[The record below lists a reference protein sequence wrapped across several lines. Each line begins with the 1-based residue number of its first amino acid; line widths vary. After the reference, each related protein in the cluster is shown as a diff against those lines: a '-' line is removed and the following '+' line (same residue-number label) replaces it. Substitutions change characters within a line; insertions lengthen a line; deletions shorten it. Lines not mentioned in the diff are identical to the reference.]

1 MTLDLVTKHGLSSVE
16 TLTRE
21 QHEAIRQVASGVQN
35 EGLKELVLAVMKRA
49 RTNNLWL
56 GCDCRSE
63 VGRRPV
69 VAPCRNDRGTDYW
82 RVLTGRQLLHDQSC
96 VFYRAHVRRK
106 MEDLWNRPAR
116 TAPVGYFSVLR
127 ERVDG
132 LEVSEPSKRAGSESV
147 RRGARRPALSQL
159 LLMLLE
165 CADLNRLRSRDG
177 FKQKSDW
184 QSAIR
189 RITNGLKIAP
199 ERPLR
204 DLWFDHVRMWN
215 GKVVYARV
223 RTAARDWPAGHK
235 PQGFLC
241 WVVEDV
247 DEFRIGTIAKRNRV
261 EVVSGVGCPVI
272 GGNRVRGPYLFLGA
286 VGLPRGKSGYECLE
300 GYAQPIVARDCLVPV
315 DSRQERR
322 AFGTLRTTVRIL
334 GAEFPG
340 AVIELAKPVF
350 EIDTSEGP
358 CLPDF
363 LIRASRGEDAL
374 QFVVEVMGFDRAEY
388 VMAKEVTHP
397 RMRTLGTLC
406 TMQATEFDPFSGPG
420 LKSEGRKVTE
430 TIRRVLRDRWKG

>member
-96 VFYRAHVRRK
+96 VFYRSHVRRK
-106 MEDLWNRPAR
+106 KEDLWNRPAR
-116 TAPVGYFSVLR
+116 TVPVGYFSVLR
-127 ERVDG
+127 ERPDD
-132 LEVSEPSKRAGSESV
+132 LQVSEQSKRAGTESV
-147 RRGARRPALSQL
+147 RGGGRRPALSQL

-165 CADLNRLRSRDG
+165 RADLNLLRSVDG
-177 FKQKSDW
+177 FKQKRDW
-184 QSAIR
+184 R
-189 RITNGLKIAP
+189 RGIWGIMDNLKIAP
-199 ERPLR
+199 GRPLR

-215 GKVVYARV
+215 GNLVFQRV

-241 WVVEDV
+241 WVVRDM
-247 DEFRIGTIAKRNRV
+247 DDLGIGTTANGNRV
-261 EVVSGVGCPVI
+261 DVVSGVGCPVI
-272 GGNRVRGPYLFLGA
+272 GGNRIKWPYLFLGA
-286 VGLPRGKSGYECLE
+286 VGLPKGRSGYECLE
-300 GYAQPIVARDCLVPV
+300 GYAQPIVATDCLVPV
-315 DSRQERR
+315 DSNQERR
-322 AFGTLRTTVRIL
+322 AFGTLRTTLRIL
-334 GAEFPG
+334 KAEFPD
-340 AVIELAKPVF
+340 AEFEIEKPVF
-350 EIDTSEGP
+350 EFETFDGP

-363 LIRASRGEDAL
+363 LIRARRGEEVL
-374 QFVVEVMGFDRAEY
+374 QFVVEVMGFDRVEY
-388 VMAKEVTHP
+388 ALAKEVTHP

-406 TMQATEFDPFSGPG
+406 TMQATEFDRISGAG